1 MEGRRE
7 ARSNAL
13 LDLLAFA
20 CRWSRLYY
28 YKNRFGARASAHHPY
43 MDEPPFTTDVQVG
56 DLPLQPGATMTYLYD
71 FGDHWEFESNWSALI
86 RSIRVCKSPGFWKR
100 TVERRSNI
108 RIGQTGRVVS
118 GSRNPTVVGRCQNR
132 V

>member
-1 MEGRRE
+1 MEGLRE

-71 FGDHWEFESNWSALI
+71 FGDHWEFDVQL
-86 RSIRVCKSPGFWKR
+86 
-100 TVERRSNI
+100 ERIDPVDPRLQKP
-108 RIGQTGRVVS
+108 RILETRGRAPKQYS
-118 GSRNPTVVGRCQNR
+118 DWPDR
-132 V
+132 